1 MTYKELSKDLI
12 ELMNNKTPISLKSLI
27 NTVCECKDVERIINV
42 PYEALKGTPIA
53 EASRSHCKEKREYLN
68 GFITASDKKHI
79 YCLTYITIALE
90 EGYGSIYYSRC
101 DLPRPNINNNAEII
115 EEEFKKDIIYIVG
128 VNDKIISTEIL
139 FNK

>member
-1 MTYKELSKDLI
+1 MTYKELSEDLI

-68 GFITASDKKHI
+68 GFINTSDKKRI

-101 DLPRPNINNNAEII
+101 DLPRLNFNNNAEDIDVDF
-115 EEEFKKDIIYIVG
+115 EKDIVYIVG
-128 VNDKIISTEIL
+128 VNDKMISTEIL
-139 FNK
+139 FGQ

>member
-1 MTYKELSKDLI
+1 MTYKELSEDLI

-79 YCLTYITIALE
+79 YCLTYITVALE

-101 DLPRPNINNNAEII
+101 DLPRPNFNNNAEII
-115 EEEFKKDIIYIVG
+115 EVDFEKDIIYIVG
-128 VNDKIISTEIL
+128 VNDKMISTEVL
-139 FNK
+139 FGK

>member
-1 MTYKELSKDLI
+1 MTYKELSEDLI

-27 NTVCECKDVERIINV
+27 NTVCECKDVERITNI
-42 PYEALKGTPIA
+42 PYEALKGTRIA

-68 GFITASDKKHI
+68 GFINTSDKKRI

-101 DLPRPNINNNAEII
+101 DLPRLNFNSNTEDIDVDFE
-115 EEEFKKDIIYIVG
+115 KDIVYIVG
-128 VNDKIISTEIL
+128 VNDKMISTEIL
-139 FNK
+139 FGQ

>member
-1 MTYKELSKDLI
+1 MTYKELSEDLI

-42 PYEALKGTPIA
+42 SYEALKGTPIA

-68 GFITASDKKHI
+68 GFINTSDKKRI

-101 DLPRPNINNNAEII
+101 DLPRLNFNNNAEDIDVDF
-115 EEEFKKDIIYIVG
+115 EKDIVYIVG
-128 VNDKIISTEIL
+128 VNDKMISTEIL
-139 FNK
+139 FGQ